1 MKKIMEM
8 DCTTSE
14 NTKPF
19 SCPACPSRFTRQE
32 NLNRHTAS
40 VHRKSNRRPFP
51 CPQCDVS
58 FSRSDLR
65 KRHIRKAHGQQVP
78 TEQPPQNESQP
89 VDFMSPGQVNL
100 QPAPLTQI
108 DPAVLSEN
116 SCSQNPRDDATSTP
130 VLDVFSLQNI
140 SWLFKLPQ
148 FVAAFFDRFYPTFP
162 AIHQPTFDV
171 TVARE
176 PMLQAVACVGAMYH
190 SPAGNHS
197 ISLALFESG
206 LRSLDKYIRE
216 DRSRFREIWVVQ
228 AYILFEYFAFFSC
241 RDDLFP
247 TAIRIHRR
255 VVDAVR
261 QYQLL
266 QDGLLSGGS
275 VSGASPS
282 QNDFATTSLSPEQA
296 WRQFIENESRKRT
309 MYCLYYLDAQL
320 AVCCNVRPLLTALE
334 VKYELP
340 CRDDVWSAPTETAW
354 SMLTQAPDFSFNEED
369 DIDANGEPR
378 PAHGD
383 LYETLMH
390 LLNPDPTARPLG
402 LLWYSS
408 FASLMLVIQ
417 LLMMT
422 RELTLGSTFLYNNV
436 RCNDTRHGLSIITEA
451 NRAPIMQALNNLAEL
466 MPKPG
471 STTWPIVAGSDP
483 MTSHNSAA
491 LWHPVW
497 MAWYYTVISLTHQ
510 DALLTSGIVE
520 YSLPTAISTA
530 WELGKPR
537 AKAHR
542 DIYEDRD
549 VVRVAD
555 NLEYVINM
563 LTSPPMGPMMRDS
576 IGVTNSTPC
585 IEDPF
590 VTMLGFKACM
600 MGWRVIRLMVLGLE
614 QPLMH
619 GSEILR
625 PNIYAVSAQVVLAKV
640 MDALSSGCAGSPQG
654 FEKEPFTD
662 VYRDEL
668 GTISATEAK
677 YLEWME
683 RTFAMRDVWP
693 LGEWVVAVFNETRGE
708 GTR

>member
-1 MKKIMEM
+1 MELECM
-8 DCTTSE
+8 ASE
-14 NTKPF
+14 NAKPF

-78 TEQPPQNESQP
+78 AEQTSQNGSHFVGLP
-89 VDFMSPGQVNL
+89 SPGQENA
-100 QPAPLTQI
+100 QPVPLGQI
-108 DPAVLSEN
+108 DVAAMSEK
-116 SCSQNPRDDATSTP
+116 SCSQASRGDVVSSPNPDM
-130 VLDVFSLQNI
+130 FSLQNI
-140 SWLFKLPQ
+140 SWLFRLPQ
-148 FVAAFFDRFYPTFP
+148 FVTSFFERFYPSFP

-171 TVARE
+171 TVAKE

-190 SPAGNHS
+190 SPSCNHS
-197 ISLALFESG
+197 ISLALFEAG
-206 LRSLDKYIRE
+206 LRSLDKYVRE
-216 DRSRFREIWVVQ
+216 DRSRFREIWVTQ
-228 AYILFEYFAFFSC
+228 AYILFEYFAFYSC

-247 TAIRIHRR
+247 TVIRIHRR
-255 VVDAVR
+255 VVDSAR

-266 QDGLLSGGS
+266 QDGFLSGGYAGGS
-275 VSGASPS
+275 SPGQS
-282 QNDFATTSLSPEQA
+282 DIPTAPQSPGQS
-296 WRQFIENESRKRT
+296 WKRFIENESRKRT

-354 SMLTQAPDFSFNEED
+354 SMLTQAPEFSFNEED
-369 DIDANGEPR
+369 DVDANGEPR

-390 LLNPDPTARPLG
+390 LMNPDPTARPLG

-417 LLMMT
+417 ILMMT

-451 NRAPIMQALNNLAEL
+451 NRAPIMQALNSLAEL

-471 STTWPIVAGSDP
+471 STTWPIVAGNDP
-483 MTSHNSAA
+483 IIAHTSVA

-497 MAWYYTVISLTHQ
+497 MTWYYTVIALTHQ

-563 LTSPPMGPMMRDS
+563 LTTPPMGSIMRDS
-576 IGVTNSTPC
+576 MGVTSSTPC

-614 QPLMH
+614 QPLIH

-640 MDALSSGCAGSPQG
+640 MEALSMGSGGSPLG
-654 FEKEPFTD
+654 FEKGPLND

-693 LGEWVVAVFNETRGE
+693 LGEWVVAVFTETRNE
-708 GTR
+708 GTG

>member
-1 MKKIMEM
+1 MEM
-8 DCTTSE
+8 NCTTGE

-65 KRHIRKAHGQQVP
+65 KRHIRKAHGQQVAAEQTSQNGAHQ
-78 TEQPPQNESQP
+78 TE
-89 VDFMSPGQVNL
+89 FMSPSQGNL
-100 QPAPLTQI
+100 QPAQLCQI
-108 DPAVLSEN
+108 DPTAVGEKSY
-116 SCSQNPRDDATSTP
+116 SQTPRGDTTLTP
-130 VLDVFSLQNI
+130 ASDVFSLQNI
-140 SWLFKLPQ
+140 SWLFRLPQ
-148 FVAAFFDRFYPTFP
+148 FVTAFFERFYPSFP

-171 TVARE
+171 TIAKE

-190 SPAGNHS
+190 SPGSNYN
-197 ISLALFESG
+197 ISLALFEAG
-206 LRSLDKYIRE
+206 LRSLDKYVRE
-216 DRSRFREIWVVQ
+216 DRSRFREIWVTQ
-228 AYILFEYFAFFSC
+228 AYLLFEYFAFYSC

-255 VVDAVR
+255 VVDSAR

-266 QDGLLSGGS
+266 QDGSLSGGYG
-275 VSGASPS
+275 SGLSPAQNDIHVTSPS
-282 QNDFATTSLSPEQA
+282 SEQA
-296 WRQFIENESRKRT
+296 WKQFIESESRKRT

-320 AVCCNVRPLLTALE
+320 SVCCNVRPLLTALE

-354 SMLTQAPDFSFNEED
+354 SMLTQAPEFSFNEED
-369 DIDANGEPR
+369 DVDANGEPR

-390 LLNPDPTARPLG
+390 LMNPDPTARPLG

-417 LLMMT
+417 ILMMT

-436 RCNDTRHGLSIITEA
+436 RCNDTRHGLSIIMEA

-466 MPKPG
+466 MPKP
-471 STTWPIVAGSDP
+471 SSRTWPIVAGSDP
-483 MTSHNSAA
+483 IIAHTGAA

-555 NLEYVINM
+555 NLEYVINI
-563 LTSPPMGPMMRDS
+563 LTTPPMGSVMRDS
-576 IGVTNSTPC
+576 IGTTNGSPC

-614 QPLMH
+614 QPLIH

-625 PNIYAVSAQVVLAKV
+625 PNIYSVSAQVVLAKV
-640 MDALSSGCAGSPQG
+640 MEALSTGCGGSPQG
-654 FEKEPFTD
+654 FEKGPFND

-693 LGEWVVAVFNETRGE
+693 LGEWVVAVFNETREE
-708 GTR
+708 GT